1 MKKVIKVINLELFK
15 LLDSIILAPEFLN
28 EITDNE
34 IDDDFIEKIKKL
46 NSKLLIFQSGE
57 LPESNAI
64 EEIGKLI
71 AINIVPEL
79 RKTLAKVCSKIYTFI
94 YNKLQ
99 MIKKPNTNI
108 QILQQSVFLK
118 YKSLIGFLKKHSI
131 LMFQELI
138 KIYISLMEKIYYT
151 LSSKY
156 ISELNK
162 LINDKSNKFSL
173 IVTEDL
179 NK

>member
-1 MKKVIKVINLELFK
+1 M
-15 LLDSIILAPEFLN
+15 
-28 EITDNE
+28 
-34 IDDDFIEKIKKL
+34 
-46 NSKLLIFQSGE
+46 
-57 LPESNAI
+57 
-64 EEIGKLI
+64 
-71 AINIVPEL
+71 PEL

>member
-1 MKKVIKVINLELFK
+1 MFK

-34 IDDDFIEKIKKL
+34 IDDDFIEKIHTL
-46 NSKLLIFQSGE
+46 NTKLLIFQSGE
-57 LPESNAI
+57 LPQSNAI
-64 EEIGKLI
+64 EEIG
-71 AINIVPEL
+71 NYCNNSVPEL

-108 QILQQSVFLK
+108 QILQQSVLLK
-118 YKSLIGFLKKHSI
+118 YLTLVGFLKKHSI
-131 LMFQELI
+131 IMFQELI

-179 NK
+179 NKYIY

>member
-1 MKKVIKVINLELFK
+1 MFK

-34 IDDDFIEKIKKL
+34 IDDDFIEKIHTL
-46 NSKLLIFQSGE
+46 NTKLLIFQSGE
-57 LPESNAI
+57 RPQSNAI
-64 EEIGKLI
+64 EEIG
-71 AINIVPEL
+71 NYCNNSVPEL

-108 QILQQSVFLK
+108 QILQQSVLLK
-118 YKSLIGFLKKHSI
+118 YLTLVGFLKKHSI

-179 NK
+179 NKYIY

>member
-1 MKKVIKVINLELFK
+1 MFK

-34 IDDDFIEKIKKL
+34 IDDDFIEKIHTL
-46 NSKLLIFQSGE
+46 NTKLLIFQSGE
-57 LPESNAI
+57 LPQSNAI
-64 EEIGKLI
+64 EEIG
-71 AINIVPEL
+71 NYCNNSVPEL

-108 QILQQSVFLK
+108 QILQQSVLLK
-118 YKSLIGFLKKHSI
+118 YLTLVGFLKKHSI

-179 NK
+179 NKYIY

>member
-1 MKKVIKVINLELFK
+1 MFK

-34 IDDDFIEKIKKL
+34 IDDDFIEKIHTL
-46 NSKLLIFQSGE
+46 NTKLLIFQSGE
-57 LPESNAI
+57 LPQSNAI
-64 EEIGKLI
+64 EEIG
-71 AINIVPEL
+71 NYCNNSVPEL

-108 QILQQSVFLK
+108 QILQQSVLLK
-118 YKSLIGFLKKHSI
+118 YLTLDGFLKKHSI

-179 NK
+179 NKYIY

>member
-1 MKKVIKVINLELFK
+1 MSLSE
-15 LLDSIILAPEFLN
+15 A
-28 EITDNE
+28 
-34 IDDDFIEKIKKL
+34 DFIEKIHTL
-46 NSKLLIFQSGE
+46 NTKLLIFQSGE
-57 LPESNAI
+57 LPQSNAI
-64 EEIGKLI
+64 EEIG
-71 AINIVPEL
+71 NYCNNSVPEL

-108 QILQQSVFLK
+108 QILQQSVLLK
-118 YKSLIGFLKKHSI
+118 YLTLVGFLKKHSI

-179 NK
+179 NKYIY